1 MIKRLGGR
9 GALYCHLETLFG
21 QGTSVGSTE
30 GELLDRFVIG
40 RDGAAFEALVARHGP
55 MVLGVCRQLLRDP
68 NDVDDA
74 FQATFLVLVRKAP
87 TLRRRDLL
95 GNWLYGVAYRVAARA
110 RSQAARN
117 FARITTDDPAVGS
130 VDLAKCREQDESVT
144 ATLLADDDG
153 PLLHKELSVLP
164 EKYRVPI
171 VLCYF
176 EGLTHDE
183 AASRLGWPLGTVK
196 GRISRA
202 RDLLRRRLTS
212 RGMALSSTALAA
224 QLAGFEAKAAV
235 PGSLQISTLRSAQA
249 LAYHLSSSLGTSS
262 VGSLSACALAQG
274 VLNTMVASQ
283 VKTVAFSLLLVAGTV
298 ATGVGVA
305 AARLSDGP
313 LGGEPGNQAGAAS
326 TAAPMPQPGAP
337 AGQAHVRTNDKDK
350 SSSAPMLV
358 EHLASEMSTF
368 RQLLARFASNLE
380 IDDIHRLYN
389 WSYKTLEADETL
401 ATTDAD
407 RVAAHAA
414 HRNRIKKLVELTV
427 TEENPV
433 SNQKQAVNDLAVT
446 LLVQAETGLKDISQ
460 NAAQTQSAA
469 RMGMMGMMKMMGGR
483 PPAGGSMAGK
493 SGGAGGGMMGGMTT
507 SGVKAGAMGSGGAGG
522 GMMGRMMAGGSK
534 TGAMGSGG
542 AGRGMM
548 GRMMAGGSKTGAMG
562 SGGASGGAMP
572 GSIAK
577 GAAPA
582 NRSANPGSSE
592 KPQSGPNKA
601 VAAKDQTPNNAT
613 TQPSQETG
621 ATGGRGQKTAG
632 GMGGG
637 MRGMGGGMRGMGG
650 GMGGMGGG
658 MGGMGGMMGN
668 MMSDRFLRSSI
679 AVSAAELASHETNP
693 QSKAILKKLDARI
706 DMSFNGSNT
715 LEEVLNYIKQTTATE
730 DYAGIPIYVDP
741 KGLKEAEASLQSPVE
756 LELSGVPLKTT
767 FRLMLKQIGLA
778 YCVRDGVLIVS
789 SVQGIAEE
797 LQEAMSELQGADPQ
811 GGGAGGSGGGG
822 FGGGMGGMM

>member
-1 MIKRLGGR
+1 MRSQSARNYARLTTDER
-9 GALYCHLETLFG
+9 TL
-21 QGTSVGSTE
+21 GSLKIDE
-30 GELLDRFVIG
+30 
-40 RDGAAFEALVARHGP
+40 
-55 MVLGVCRQLLRDP
+55 CRQRPETGTTALLE
-68 NDVDDA
+68 DD
-74 FQATFLVLVRKAP
+74 
-87 TLRRRDLL
+87 
-95 GNWLYGVAYRVAARA
+95 
-110 RSQAARN
+110 S
-117 FARITTDDPAVGS
+117 
-130 VDLAKCREQDESVT
+130 
-144 ATLLADDDG
+144 

-212 RGMALSSTALAA
+212 RGVALSSTALAA

-235 PGSLQISTLRSAQA
+235 PGSLQISTLRSAQT
-249 LAYHLSSSLGTSS
+249 LAYHLGSSLGTSS
-262 VGSLSACALAQG
+262 TGSLSAYALAQG

-313 LGGEPGNQAGAAS
+313 AAGEQGNQARSASTGAA
-326 TAAPMPQPGAP
+326 MPQP
-337 AGQAHVRTNDKDK
+337 AGRFAEGHVRKTVKGE
-350 SSSAPMLV
+350 SSTSPMLE
-358 EHLASEMSTF
+358 EHLGSELSTF
-368 RQLLARFASNLE
+368 SKLLARFASNLE
-380 IDDIHRLYN
+380 IGDVHRLYN
-389 WSYKTLEADETL
+389 WSYKTLQADEAL

-414 HRNRIKKLVELTV
+414 HRDRIKKLVEITV
-427 TEENPV
+427 TDEPA

-446 LLVQAETGLKDISQ
+446 LLAQAETGLKDISQ
-460 NAAQTQSAA
+460 NGAA
-469 RMGMMGMMKMMGGR
+469 MGMMGMMKMMGGR
-483 PPAGGSMAGK
+483 PPAGGTMAGMP
-493 SGGAGGGMMGGMTT
+493 GGAGGGMMGGMIANGT
-507 SGVKAGAMGSGGAGG
+507 KAGAMGSGGAGG
-522 GMMGRMMAGGSK
+522 GMMGRMTAGGGK
-534 TGAMGSGG
+534 
-542 AGRGMM
+542 AGM
-548 GRMMAGGSKTGAMG
+548 MG
-562 SGGASGGAMP
+562 SGGASGEMKSGV
-572 GSIAK
+572 IAK

-592 KPQSGPNKA
+592 KPESGQNKA
-601 VAAKDQTPNNAT
+601 VAAKVQTPKNAT
-613 TQPSQETG
+613 PQPSHEMAG
-621 ATGGRGQKTAG
+621 TGGRGQKTNGGMGAG
-632 GMGGG
+632 MMGGG
-637 MRGMGGGMRGMGG
+637 MGGMGG

-658 MGGMGGMMGN
+658 MGGMGGGMGGIWT
-668 MMSDRFLRSSI
+668 DHRLRSSI

-706 DMSFNGSNT
+706 DMNFSGSNS
-715 LEEVLNYIKQTTATE
+715 LEEVLKYIKQTTVSE

-756 LELSGVPLKTT
+756 LELTGVPLKTT
-767 FRLMLKQIGLA
+767 FRLILKQIGLA

-797 LQEAMSELQGADPQ
+797 LQEAMSELQGGDPNA
-811 GGGAGGSGGGG
+811 GALGGSGGGG